1 MNRSRLP
8 VRLGNLTPMQSR
20 QIAVAENP
28 RNLGLGGI
36 RTRAMAPTGKLWK
49 PGRMLTVSF
58 FTEGGED
65 LKAAIYEL
73 GRSWIDQSGANLQM
87 QRADDKDDSAEIR
100 VMCAP
105 KAYGNGTHQGT
116 DILDSGS
123 VNLLLCFEP
132 GHELF
137 EFTVL
142 HEFGHIFGLDHEHQ
156 HPEADIPWNARA
168 AGYYASELGGAS
180 EEEVQEQVFR
190 KRSSADLINTGYDR
204 SSVMHYPVS
213 QYVTSGDWTVG
224 INSSLSDKDIEFM
237 RLAYPHE

>member
-1 MNRSRLP
+1 MNTSILP
-8 VRLGNLTPMQSR
+8 VRLGSLSPMQSR
-20 QIAVAENP
+20 RIAFTENP
-28 RNLGLGGI
+28 RNLGFAGI
-36 RTRAMAPTGKLWK
+36 RARAMGPTGKLWK

-58 FTEGGED
+58 FSKGPEK

-73 GRSWIDQSGANLQM
+73 GRSWIDQTGANLQM
-87 QRADDKDDSAEIR
+87 QRAEDNDSSAEIR
-100 VMCAP
+100 IQCAP
-105 KAYGNGTHQGT
+105 EAYCNGTHLGT
-116 DILDSGS
+116 DILDTGS
-123 VNLLLCFEP
+123 VNLLLCLEP

-137 EFTVL
+137 EFSVL
-142 HEFGHIFGLDHEHQ
+142 HEFGHVFGLDHEHQ

-180 EEEVQEQVFR
+180 EEELQEQVFR